1 MLLQG
6 IAALVTKIASAST
19 VAQVAAGVGV
29 TVAGVT
35 GAGAAGV
42 LPGPVQDG
50 VAGAIEAVTPFDVP
64 DSADDRVTGV
74 DDPVRHAAD
83 PVQPSHTSSPSV
95 SPSDIPAVPPPA
107 AVPPSSTHEVEPG
120 DDDGV
125 HQHRGG
131 ATPTGAPA
139 PTPAPAVVDDS
150 PEGEEHHGGDDDAG
164 SHGGDSGHDDSGR
177 EDSSRHGGDDG

>member
-19 VAQVAAGVGV
+19 VAQIAAGVGV

-50 VAGAIEAVTPFDVP
+50 VATAIEAVTPFDVP
-64 DSADDRVTGV
+64 SSDDRVSGV

-83 PVQPSHTSSPSV
+83 PTEPAHPSSPSV
-95 SPSDIPAVPPPA
+95 SPSAVPVVVPPPA
-107 AVPPSSTHEVEPG
+107 APTSTPEVEPG
-120 DDDGV
+120 DDGI

-131 ATPTGAPA
+131 RTTDTVAPA
-139 PTPAPAVVDDS
+139 PSPAPATVDDS
-150 PEGEEHHGGDDDAG
+150 PEVEEHHGGDDDGG
-164 SHGGDSGHDDSGR
+164 SHGGSSGDDG
-177 EDSSRHGGDDG
+177 SSRHGGDDG

>member
-1 MLLQG
+1 MRQRCATCWRRSTRPAGPRSINVQVMPDAAATSPMLLQG

-42 LPGPVQDG
+42 LPGPVPDG
-50 VAGAIEAVTPFDVP
+50 VASAIEAVTPFDVP
-64 DSADDRVTGV
+64 SSDDPRSGG

-83 PVQPSHTSSPSV
+83 PTEPAHPSSPSG
-95 SPSDIPAVPPPA
+95 SPAALPVVVPPPPA
-107 AVPPSSTHEVEPG
+107 PSSTHEFEPG
-120 DDDGV
+120 DDDGI

-131 ATPTGAPA
+131 RTSETVALA
-139 PTPAPAVVDDS
+139 
-150 PEGEEHHGGDDDAG
+150 
-164 SHGGDSGHDDSGR
+164 
-177 EDSSRHGGDDG
+177 

>member
-6 IAALVTKIASAST
+6 IAAVLTKIASAST
-19 VAQVAAGVGV
+19 VAQVAAGLGV
-29 TVAGVT
+29 TVAGIT

-64 DSADDRVTGV
+64 DSHDDRVPGV
-74 DDPVRHAAD
+74 DDPARV
-83 PVQPSHTSSPSV
+83 
-95 SPSDIPAVPPPA
+95 AVPPTTPA
-107 AVPPSSTHEVEPG
+107 QTSPSPSPTEIPVVPPPVPPSSTHEVEPG

-131 ATPTGAPA
+131 ATVAPA
-139 PTPAPAVVDDS
+139 PTAAPSVDDS
-150 PEGEEHHGGDDDAG
+150 PEVEDHSGADDDAG
-164 SHGGDSGHDDSGR
+164 SHGG
-177 EDSSRHGGDDG
+177 EDSSGRHGGSSGHGSDG